1 MTDRVVL
8 AAEYKQMPSNFTP
21 IPGLI
26 GTPDDWWTLAASY
39 LVNSHMTVAVGYGHF
54 GTVGNHTANAVLG
67 IATKYEF

>member
-1 MTDRVVL
+1 
-8 AAEYKQMPSNFTP
+8 MPSNFTP

-39 LVNSHMTVAVGYGHF
+39 TVNSHMTVAVGYGHF
-54 GTVGNHTANAVLG
+54 GTVGNHIADAVWG